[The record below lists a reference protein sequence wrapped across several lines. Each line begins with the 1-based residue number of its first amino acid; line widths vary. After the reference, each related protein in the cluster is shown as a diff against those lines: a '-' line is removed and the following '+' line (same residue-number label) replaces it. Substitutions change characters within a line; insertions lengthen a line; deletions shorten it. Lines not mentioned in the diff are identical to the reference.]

1 MSPRGLIFCLGVFLF
16 FEKAEGATGVAEGKS
31 LKITVEGRDRGE
43 AMRVALASVAAV
55 DLFDEL
61 FQMQLQPRLHL
72 RGKLVEG
79 VVGVRRLEGE
89 GGRECLEGDPADEDF
104 AGAWVA
110 EVIMTRVRAV
120 AGRREG
126 SGSVRWVAEGCVG
139 RASGEDEGMRGRVA
153 ARVSAME
160 EAGLGR
166 IQSWSETGRL
176 AGDRLTLDL
185 RRLLA
190 ARLLSRAASAPHRLK
205 FREWVVAGCPGKFW
219 SDSKEEDG
227 AWRRSLA
234 ESDVRSGADLQSPEE
249 TQKRLRELALE
260 VAKTVVRG
268 ATPSDSLKAELIMLE
283 AKADPFLRPAIFRYR
298 QAVEAGSGEEEK
310 ERREMQEKAWQEAD
324 ESVQRWRE
332 MRRRADQLLDWYELN
347 VPDAR
352 WGPILR
358 DGEERMKLRD

>member
-1 MSPRGLIFCLGVFLF
+1 
-16 FEKAEGATGVAEGKS
+16 
-31 LKITVEGRDRGE
+31 
-43 AMRVALASVAAV
+43 
-55 DLFDEL
+55 
-61 FQMQLQPRLHL
+61 
-72 RGKLVEG
+72 
-79 VVGVRRLEGE
+79 
-89 GGRECLEGDPADEDF
+89 
-104 AGAWVA
+104 
-110 EVIMTRVRAV
+110 
-120 AGRREG
+120 
-126 SGSVRWVAEGCVG
+126 
-139 RASGEDEGMRGRVA
+139 
-153 ARVSAME
+153 ME

-190 ARLLSRAASAPHRLK
+190 SRLLSRAASAPHRLM

-249 TQKRLRELALE
+249 TQKRLRALALE
-260 VAKTVVRG
+260 VAKTVIRG

>member
-1 MSPRGLIFCLGVFLF
+1 MSPWGLIFCLGVFLF
-16 FEKAEGATGVAEGKS
+16 FEKAEGAIGAAEGKS
-31 LKITVEGRDRGE
+31 LKITVEGKDRRE
-43 AMRVALASVAAV
+43 AMRVAVASVAAV

-61 FQMQLQPRLHL
+61 FQMQLQPLLHL

-79 VVGVRRLEGE
+79 GVGVRRVEGE
-89 GGRECLEGDPADEDF
+89 GGREWLEGDPASEDF

-110 EVIMTRVRAV
+110 EVIMARIRAA
-120 AGRREG
+120 AGRKEG

-153 ARVSAME
+153 ARVSALE
-160 EAGLGR
+160 EVGLER
-166 IQSWSETGRL
+166 IQSWSETGQL
-176 AGDRLTLDL
+176 AGDRLTRDL

-190 ARLLSRAASAPHRLK
+190 SRLLSRAASATQRLR

-219 SDSKEEDG
+219 SDSREEDG
-227 AWRRSLA
+227 AWRRSLT
-234 ESDVRSGADLQSPEE
+234 EPDVRSGAVLQSPEE
-249 TQKRLRELALE
+249 TQKRLRELAQE
-260 VAKTVVRG
+260 VAKTVVQG
-268 ATPSDSLKAELIMLE
+268 AAPSDSLKAELIMLE

-298 QAVEAGSGEEEK
+298 QTVEAGSGENEK

-324 ESVQRWRE
+324 ASVARWRE

-347 VPDAR
+347 VPDAC

-358 DGEERMKLRD
+358 DREERMKSRD

>member
-1 MSPRGLIFCLGVFLF
+1 VSPWGLFFCLGFFLF
-16 FEKAEGATGVAEGKS
+16 FERAEGATGTAEGKS
-31 LKITVEGRDRGE
+31 LRITVEGRDRAE
-43 AMRVALASVAAV
+43 AMRVAVASVAAA

-61 FQMQLQPRLHL
+61 FQMQLQPLLSL

-79 VVGVRRLEGE
+79 AVGVKRVAGKE
-89 GGRECLEGDPADEDF
+89 GREWLEGDAAAADF

-110 EVIMTRVRAV
+110 EVIMARIRAA
-120 AGRREG
+120 AGRRGE

-139 RASGEDEGMRGRVA
+139 RASGEDEGVRGRVA
-153 ARVSAME
+153 ARVSGLE

-166 IQSWSETGRL
+166 IQSWSEKGPL
-176 AGDRLTLDL
+176 AADRLTRDL

-190 ARLLSRAASAPHRLK
+190 ARLLNRAASAPQRLR

-227 AWRRSLA
+227 AWRRSLTEPEMA
-234 ESDVRSGADLQSPEE
+234 SGETLHSPEE
-249 TQKRLRELALE
+249 TQRRLRELAQE
-260 VAKTVVRG
+260 VAKTLVRG
-268 ATPSDSLKAELIMLE
+268 APPSNSLRGELIMLE

-298 QAVEAGSGEEEK
+298 QAVEAGLGEGEK

-324 ESVQRWRE
+324 GSVQRWRE

-358 DGEERMKLRD
+358 DGEERMRLRD

>member
-1 MSPRGLIFCLGVFLF
+1 MSR
-16 FEKAEGATGVAEGKS
+16 
-31 LKITVEGRDRGE
+31 
-43 AMRVALASVAAV
+43 MRSGYARRSAPSAA
-55 DLFDEL
+55 
-61 FQMQLQPRLHL
+61 
-72 RGKLVEG
+72 GSI
-79 VVGVRRLEGE
+79 
-89 GGRECLEGDPADEDF
+89 CA
-104 AGAWVA
+104 A
-110 EVIMTRVRAV
+110 RAV
-120 AGRREG
+120 WA
-126 SGSVRWVAEGCVG
+126 
-139 RASGEDEGMRGRVA
+139 GRVA
-153 ARVSAME
+153 ARVSALE
-160 EAGLGR
+160 EAGLR
-166 IQSWSETGRL
+166 KIQSWSETGQL
-176 AGDRLTLDL
+176 AEDRLTRDL

-190 ARLLSRAASAPHRLK
+190 ARLLNRAASAPQRLR

-227 AWRRSLA
+227 AWRRSLT
-234 ESDVRSGADLQSPEE
+234 EPDVRSGAALESPEE

-260 VAKTVVRG
+260 VAKTVIRG

-358 DGEERMKLRD
+358 DGEERIKLRD